1 MAKCN
6 IRVIFI
12 LNQLEIFSKKLA
24 FSDHRM
30 ISKLLSQNSQWKL
43 NFFVD
48 GVLNVFITH
57 HS

>member
-6 IRVIFI
+6 IRVTFI
-12 LNQLEIFSKKLA
+12 LNQLEIFSKKLV

>member
-1 MAKCN
+1 MAKSN
-6 IRVIFI
+6 IRVTFI

>member
-6 IRVIFI
+6 IRVTFI